1 MKSSMYLLSIW
12 YDSESMLQDIKH
24 VTLYDSL
31 WPALEH
37 KDILVQELS
46 DEDSIII
53 EEIGTHGENL
63 ELDGY
68 VEFFHIREIRRDQI

>member
-1 MKSSMYLLSIW
+1 MKGSMYLLSIW
-12 YDSESMLQDIKH
+12 YDSDSLLQDIKH

-37 KDILVQELS
+37 KDSLLQGLS
-46 DEDSIII
+46 KEDSIII
-53 EEIGTHGENL
+53 EEVGTHGQDL
-63 ELDGY
+63 GLDAY